1 MQKRM
6 GAQGRGV
13 CRALGAG
20 NRARLALPLLAALF
34 VLLGGARAEAS
45 FHLIKVREVFPGTTA
60 RPDSDYVELQM
71 YSFGQN
77 LVHFGELEVLG
88 PTGTAT
94 DSFFPPSN
102 VAASA
107 NQSTVLIADS
117 EFSAQFPSVTP
128 DFTDTGLNLSPGGGA
143 VCWPQTE
150 PPFDDCVSWGNFSG
164 QASLPE
170 PGDSAP
176 AAAAGIPNGMAL
188 VRSIAPGCATLL
200 ENADD
205 TDNSSVDFAAATPA
219 PRGNTT
225 APTEHECAAL
235 PNTAI
240 DAKPATPTKETSA
253 SFTYHSLPAGAE
265 FECRLDAAAFA
276 DCEATGV
283 AYPGPLSPGSHSF
296 EVRAV
301 SEAGADSTPAAYTWA
316 IDTTPPLAEI
326 KTHPNDPSP
335 GNSAA
340 FTYAST
346 EAGSTFKCSLERAG
360 EADGFSSCPS
370 TGKTYPDAG
379 HPAPLANGEWT
390 FKVLATDK
398 AGNESIA
405 AAEFSWEVDNS
416 QIDET
421 PPDTTIESRPP
432 DPSTSPS
439 ASFTYAS
446 TEPNSSFE
454 CQLDGGG
461 FTSCPIAG
469 VTYANL
475 GSGPHA
481 FQVRAID
488 ASDNIDQTPAGYS
501 FQVVLSGLPSI
512 GPVALPSL
520 PPLQLPGARSNPG
533 PKPETTIS
541 GKAEF
546 KTHDRTPT
554 FRFSSGNPRAKF
566 ECKLDGS
573 PFRACRSPLTTS
585 KLSFGTH
592 RLRVRASVAGVPD
605 PTPAKLTFKVVKS

>member
-20 NRARLALPLLAALF
+20 NRARFGLPLLAILF
-34 VLLGGARAEAS
+34 ALLGAARAEGS

-77 LVHFGELEVLG
+77 LVHFGELKALG
-88 PTGTAT
+88 PTGATT

-102 VAASA
+102 VAGSA

-128 DFTDTGLNLSPGGGA
+128 DFTDAGLNLSPGGGA

-150 PPFDDCVSWGNFSG
+150 PPFDDCASWGNFAG
-164 QASLPE
+164 QASLPS

-176 AAAAGIPNGMAL
+176 AAAAGVPNGMAL
-188 VRSIAPGCATLL
+188 LRSIAPGCATLL

-205 TDNSSVDFAAATPA
+205 TNDSSLDFSAATPA
-219 PRGNTT
+219 PRANAT

-235 PNTAI
+235 PNTAV
-240 DAKPATPTKETSA
+240 DATPANPTKETAA

-276 DCEATGV
+276 DCETTGV
-283 AYPGPLSPGSHSF
+283 AYPGPLSPGSHTF
-296 EVRAV
+296 EARAV
-301 SEAGADSTPAAYTWA
+301 NEAGADSTPAAYTWV
-316 IDTTPPLAEI
+316 IDTTPPVAEV

-346 EAGSTFKCSLERAG
+346 EAGSTFQCSLERAG
-360 EADGFSSCPS
+360 EADDFSSCPS
-370 TGKTYPDAG
+370 TGKTYPDAS

-398 AGNESIA
+398 AGNESAA
-405 AAEFSWEVDNS
+405 AAEFTWEVNS
-416 QIDET
+416 AAKDET
-421 PPDTTIESRPP
+421 PPQTTIESRPP
-432 DPSTSPS
+432 DPSASPS

-446 TEPNSSFE
+446 TEAGSSFE
-454 CQLDGGG
+454 CQIDSGG
-461 FTSCPIAG
+461 FIPCPAAG
-469 VTYANL
+469 ITYSGL
-475 GSGPHA
+475 GNGPHA

-488 ASDNIDQTPAGYS
+488 ASDNVDPTPAGYS
-501 FQVVLSGLPSI
+501 FQVVLISLPSS
-512 GPVALPSL
+512 GPIILPPSL
-520 PPLQLPGARSNPG
+520 PLQLPDRGSKE
-533 PKPETTIS
+533 KPETTIS
-541 GKAEF
+541 GKPGAR
-546 KTHDRTPT
+546 THDRTPT
-554 FRFSSGNPRAKF
+554 FRFTANRPGAKF
-566 ECKLDGS
+566 ECSVDGG
-573 PFRACRSPLTTS
+573 PFRPCRSPLTT
-585 KLSFGTH
+585 KTLAFGAHTI
-592 RLRVRASVAGVPD
+592 RIRAIVAGSGD
-605 PTPAKLTFKVVKS
+605 PSPAKYAFKVVKR